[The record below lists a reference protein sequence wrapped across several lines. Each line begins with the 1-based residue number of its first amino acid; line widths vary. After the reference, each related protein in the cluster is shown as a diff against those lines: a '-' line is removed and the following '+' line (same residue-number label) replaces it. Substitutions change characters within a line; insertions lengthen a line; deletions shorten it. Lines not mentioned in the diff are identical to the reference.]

1 MATSSSVQG
10 FVKSANL
17 KENELDRNAINN
29 LGEAPIAD
37 DISLFIN
44 NVKNTSEL
52 TIFEE
57 EYDRITGRIT
67 IINTTIELAAS
78 RASVFTNSDKVRV
91 EQLDGTVI
99 RDNLY
104 IRNSDGESSFELATD
119 EAGNN
124 QFTLSLREDFK
135 VVRYDTVTLANF
147 AQLGVAESTA
157 SFSSGLATGDQDI
170 NSGDGTVEA
179 VDEED
184 TYNTRFGGIY
194 EYLDVAKYLAQKKF
208 TIDEDVASDDTF
220 ATEGTF
226 TIEDPSDTILDIGI
240 TNDTPGIFIT
250 DPNSSVFNIQRIRAF
265 SDTSNPWEETGSST
279 NSLATSTGV
288 LQTGA
293 ISAQAGTLKLN
304 AGLAVDGITPVSST
318 GNINAAY
325 FSHKIK
331 VNINGVDYFLCLNA
345 N

>member
-44 NVKNTSEL
+44 NTKNMSEL

-57 EYDRITGRIT
+57 EYDRITGKIT
-67 IINTTIELAAS
+67 IINTTAELSAVRS
-78 RASVFTNSDKVRV
+78 SVYTNTDRVRV
-91 EQLDGTVI
+91 EKLDGTVV

-104 IRNSDGESSFELATD
+104 IRNSDGETSFELATD
-119 EAGNN
+119 IDGNN

-135 VVRYDTVTLANF
+135 VMRYDTVTLENF
-147 AQLGVAESTA
+147 SYLGVAESTA

-170 NSGDGTVEA
+170 NSGDGTVAA
-179 VDEED
+179 VEEED
-184 TYNTRFGGIY
+184 TYNTRFGSIY
-194 EYLDVAKYLAQKKF
+194 EYLDVAKYLARKKF
-208 TIDEDVASDDTF
+208 VIDEDVASDDTF

-226 TIEDPSDTILDIGI
+226 TVEDPSDTILDVGI

-250 DPNSSVFNIQRIRAF
+250 DPNSNVFNIQRIRAF
-265 SDTSNPWEETGSST
+265 SDTSNPWEETGTST

-304 AGLAVDGITPVSST
+304 AGIKVDGITPVSST
-318 GNINAAY
+318 GNINATY

-331 VNINGVDYFLCLNA
+331 VNINGVDYFLCLNS

>member
-1 MATSSSVQG
+1 MATTSSVQG

-44 NVKNTSEL
+44 NTKNESVL
-52 TIFEE
+52 DIFED

-67 IINTTIELAAS
+67 IINATQELAAA
-78 RASVFTNSDKVRV
+78 RASVFTNGDRVRI
-91 EQLDGTVI
+91 ERTDGTVE

-104 IRNSDGESSFELATD
+104 IANSDGETQFEFATD
-119 EAGNN
+119 VDLNN
-124 QFTLSLREDFK
+124 QYTLSLRDDFK
-135 VVRYDTVTLANF
+135 VVRYDTVTLDNF
-147 AQLGVAESTA
+147 AQLGVQESTA
-157 SFSSGLATGDQDI
+157 SFSSGLATGDSDI
-170 NSGDGTVEA
+170 NSGDGTVTA
-179 VDEED
+179 VEEED

-194 EYLDVAKYLAQKKF
+194 EYLDVAKYLAKKKF
-208 TIDEDVASDDTF
+208 VIDEDVASDDQF

-226 TIEDPSDTILDIGI
+226 TIQDPADTILDVGI

-250 DPNSSVFNIQRIRAF
+250 DPNSSVLNIQRIRAF

-279 NSLATSTGV
+279 GSLATSTGV

-304 AGLAVDGITPVSST
+304 AGIKVDGITADTSS
-318 GNINAAY
+318 GNINATY

-331 VNINGVDYFLCLNA
+331 VVINGIDYFLCLNA
-345 N
+345 T